1 MIRRL
6 YVDNFRCLSNFE
18 LELEE
23 TNILLGANGTGK
35 TSVLGVLRRIQDLIV
50 HGSTVSDT
58 FAARHVSIGREE
70 ALQRFEIDLSA
81 DGAAYRYSLDIE
93 HDRIHGRAQIAEET
107 LFCDRRPLLEF
118 CLGEA
123 QLYHDDH
130 EEGAAY
136 PFSGKRSALST
147 LSERPDSQKLFRFKR
162 EIASCVFVRPFPPLF
177 RSESRKEDEF
187 VNRSM
192 SNFVD
197 WYRHAAQEN
206 MGAVPGLFT
215 ELADVLPGFESINLA
230 ESGDARVLKVRY
242 RTSGKTKDYRF
253 GDLSDGQR
261 ALIALYSLIFLP
273 NRRISLFIDEPDN
286 YLALREIQPW
296 AAAVMERC
304 GESLEQLVVISHH
317 PVMIDYL
324 AGTVGKWFSR
334 QQDGP
339 VRVSDEPETLV
350 DGLSLSETIT
360 RGWQEE

>member
-6 YVDNFRCLSNFE
+6 YVDNFRCLSEFE
-18 LELEE
+18 LELSEM
-23 TNILLGANGTGK
+23 NILLGANGTGK
-35 TSVLGVLRRIQDLIV
+35 TSVLDVLRRIQDLIV
-50 HGSTVSDT
+50 HGSKVSDT
-58 FAARHVSIGREE
+58 FPAGHVSIGGKGKI
-70 ALQRFEIDLSA
+70 QRFIIYVSA
-81 DGAAYRYSLDIE
+81 DGAEYRYSLDVE
-93 HDRIHGRAQIAEET
+93 HNT
-107 LFCDRRPLLEF
+107 Y
-118 CLGEA
+118 GEA
-123 QLYHDDH
+123 SISHEVLHCDDQQILQFRRDIVRLQADDH
-130 EEGAAY
+130 QGTQIY
-136 PFSGKRSALST
+136 PFSPTRSALGSMP
-147 LSERPDSQKLFRFKR
+147 ERSDYQKVYRFMR
-162 EIASCVFVRPFPPLF
+162 EIANCIFVHPFPPLF
-177 RSESRKEDEF
+177 RSETRTEGALLD
-187 VNRSM
+187 RSM

-206 MGAVPGLFT
+206 MGAVPGLFA

-230 ESGDARVLKVRY
+230 VAGDARVLKVRY
-242 RTSGKTKDYRF
+242 RTSGRPNEYHF

-261 ALIALYSLIFLP
+261 ALIALYSLVFLP
-273 NRRISLFIDEPDN
+273 SRRISLFIDEPDN

-296 AAAVMERC
+296 AAAVTERC

-360 RGWQEE
+360 RGWQE

>member
-6 YVDNFRCLSNFE
+6 YIDNFRCLSKFE
-18 LELEE
+18 LELAE

-35 TSVLGVLRRIQDLIV
+35 TSVLGVLRRIQDFIV
-50 HGSTVSDT
+50 HGLTASDI
-58 FAARHVSIGREE
+58 FAARHVSIGCKE

-81 DGAAYRYSLDIE
+81 DGVDYRYSLAIE
-93 HDRIHGRAQIAEET
+93 HDRMRGSALVHGET
-107 LFCDRRPLLEF
+107 LFCDGRLLLE
-118 CLGEA
+118 CQLGESL
-123 QLYHDDH
+123 LYDDH
-130 EEGAAY
+130 EKRHTYPIGAT
-136 PFSGKRSALST
+136 RSALSF
-147 LSERPDSQKLFRFKR
+147 LSEQPDIQKIFRFKK
-162 EIASCVFVRPFPPLF
+162 EIANCVFVRPFPPLF
-177 RSESRKEDEF
+177 RTESRAEDEF
-187 VNRSM
+187 MHRSM

-197 WYRHAAQEN
+197 WYRHAVQEN
-206 MGAVPGLFT
+206 MGAVPGLFA

-230 ESGDARVLKVRY
+230 ESGEARVLKVRY
-242 RTSGKTKDYRF
+242 RASGGPKDYRF

-261 ALIALYSLIFLP
+261 ALIALYSLVFLP

-296 AAAVMERC
+296 AAAVTERC

-339 VRVSDEPETLV
+339 VRVSDEPEKLV
-350 DGLSLSETIT
+350 DGLTLSETIT
-360 RGWQEE
+360 RGWHE

>member
-6 YVDNFRCLSNFE
+6 YVDNFLCLNNFE
-18 LELEE
+18 LELAE
-23 TNILLGANGTGK
+23 TNILLGTNGTGK

-50 HGSTVSDT
+50 HGSKVSDA
-58 FAARHVSIGREE
+58 FAARHMSMGREE
-70 ALQRFEIDLSA
+70 TSQRFEIDVSA
-81 DGAAYRYSLDIE
+81 DGADYRYSLDVM
-93 HDRIHGRAQIAEET
+93 HSRMTRKTQIFHES
-107 LFCDRRPLLEF
+107 LRCDGRPLLEF
-118 CLGEA
+118 MLGDA

-130 EEGAAY
+130 EPGFAY
-136 PFSGKRSALST
+136 PFDPTQSALSV
-147 LSERPDSQKLFRFKR
+147 LNERDDNQKLFRFKR
-162 EIASCVFVRPFPPLF
+162 EVANCVFVHPCPPLF
-177 RSESRKEDEF
+177 RSESRTENEF
-187 VNRSM
+187 MGRSM

-206 MGAVPGLFT
+206 MGAVPELFA
-215 ELADVLPGFESINLA
+215 ELRDVLPGFESINLT

-242 RTSGKTKDYRF
+242 RASGKPEDYRF

-261 ALIALYSLIFLP
+261 ALIALYGLIFLP

-296 AAAVMERC
+296 AAAVAERC

-334 QQDGP
+334 QQDGT
-339 VRVSDEPETLV
+339 VRVSDEPEKLV
-350 DGLSLSETIT
+350 DGLTLSETIT
-360 RGWQEE
+360 RGWHE

>member
-6 YVDNFRCLSNFE
+6 YVDNFRCLNNFE
-18 LELEE
+18 LELAE
-23 TNILLGANGTGK
+23 TNILLGTNGTGK

-50 HGSTVSDT
+50 HGSKVSDT
-58 FAARHVSIGREE
+58 FAARHISMGREG
-70 ALQRFEIDLSA
+70 ASQRFEIDMSA
-81 DGAAYRYSLDIE
+81 DGDYRYSLEIV
-93 HDRIHGRAQIAEET
+93 HHGMSRKAAIFHE
-107 LFCDRRPLLEF
+107 LLLCDGRPLLEF
-118 CLGEA
+118 TLGDA
-123 QLYHDDH
+123 RLYHDDDH
-130 EEGAAY
+130 EPGSTY
-136 PFSGKRSALST
+136 PFDPTQSALSV
-147 LSERPDSQKLFRFKR
+147 LNERHDNQKLFRFKR
-162 EIASCVFVRPFPPLF
+162 EIANCVFVHPCPPLF
-177 RSESRKEDEF
+177 RSESRTEDEF
-187 VNRSM
+187 MDRSM

-206 MGAVPGLFT
+206 MGAVPELFT
-215 ELADVLPGFESINLA
+215 ELRDVLPGFESINLT

-242 RTSGKTKDYRF
+242 RASGKPKDYRF

-261 ALIALYSLIFLP
+261 ALIALYGLIFLP

-360 RGWQEE
+360 RGWQE